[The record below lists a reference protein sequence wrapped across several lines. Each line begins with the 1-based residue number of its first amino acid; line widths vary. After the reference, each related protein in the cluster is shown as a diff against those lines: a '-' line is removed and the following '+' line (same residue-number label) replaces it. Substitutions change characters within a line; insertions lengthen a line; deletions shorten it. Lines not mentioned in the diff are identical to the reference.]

1 MTITCTEAY
10 DSPKASADSHE
21 THLILRVDP
30 PTLSS
35 RIPLDQAY
43 LKACEW
49 IADNKPF
56 VGAIPGRTSQGILSP
71 NEIRIEPKTGSP
83 HFDVYVTYTKRKRPS
98 KLPMEYTFDT
108 TGETAHITQSLETVS
123 AVSCRTQI
131 WDNSGGGT
139 ATKLATPR
147 FTLIR
152 KKDSPDKT
160 ITGETPFDDI
170 TVSIGFVKYATG
182 YTVQISTDSAFTSP
196 QTFTYTKPGNQ
207 TFTCT
212 NINPS
217 YFRCKATGAG
227 YTDSDWMELGTENYI
242 PVPDFGGG
250 IGYTDEGFD
259 GCDVKRP
266 GYQWSETHYFPF
278 SFYTLAYRNLLINMS
293 KTVNSLAFRGFD
305 AGQVFFEGGK
315 GGLVT
320 DLNDETGHVDL
331 YWKITY
337 DFIAG
342 PNVYLNVGAS
352 ERFQKRAWDY
362 FWVLRRKTV
371 STDNDGNA
379 CTLQAPHAAYVER
392 VYPYVN
398 FGLLLIP
405 DQILFP
411 VESD

>member
-1 MTITCTEAY
+1 
-10 DSPKASADSHE
+10 
-21 THLILRVDP
+21 
-30 PTLSS
+30 
-35 RIPLDQAY
+35 
-43 LKACEW
+43 
-49 IADNKPF
+49 
-56 VGAIPGRTSQGILSP
+56 
-71 NEIRIEPKTGSP
+71 
-83 HFDVYVTYTKRKRPS
+83 
-98 KLPMEYTFDT
+98 
-108 TGETAHITQSLETVS
+108 
-123 AVSCRTQI
+123 
-131 WDNSGGGT
+131 
-139 ATKLATPR
+139 
-147 FTLIR
+147 
-152 KKDSPDKT
+152 
-160 ITGETPFDDI
+160 
-170 TVSIGFVKYATG
+170 
-182 YTVQISTDSAFTSP
+182 
-196 QTFTYTKPGNQ
+196 
-207 TFTCT
+207 
-212 NINPS
+212 
-217 YFRCKATGAG
+217 
-227 YTDSDWMELGTENYI
+227 MELGTGNYI

-250 IGYTDEGFD
+250 IGYTDEGFE

-293 KTVNSLAFRGFD
+293 KTVNSTAFRGFD

-320 DLNDETGHVDL
+320 DINDETGQVDL
-331 YWKITY
+331 YWKITF

-342 PNVYLNVGAS
+342 SNVYLNVGAS